1 MQRSI
6 YLARLIG
13 PVLAAAGLGMLLNT
27 DVFRTVAAQFLASY
41 ALIYLA
47 GVLTLTA
54 GIALV
59 LAHNVWVGDWRVI
72 ITLFGWL
79 GVIGG
84 VFRTVWPQEV
94 AAVGGAVMS
103 HGEALMF
110 AGFAVAVLGVVL
122 SYYGYADAVPKS
134 SGARSAPKRSRR

>member
-13 PVLAAAGLGMLLNT
+13 PVLATVGIGMLLNAP
-27 DVFRTVAAQFLASY
+27 VYRTLSEQFLHSY

-59 LAHNVWVGDWRVI
+59 LAHNVWVADWRAI
-72 ITLFGWL
+72 ITVLGWL
-79 GVIGG
+79 GIVGG
-84 VFRTVWPQEV
+84 VFRIVWPQEV
-94 AAVGGAVMS
+94 MAIGLAAVS
-103 HGEALMF
+103 HNEVLMF
-110 AGFAVAVLGVVL
+110 GGFAVLVLGAVLA
-122 SYYGYADAVPKS
+122 YFGYADAVSPKS
-134 SGARSAPKRSRR
+134 RARKRSRR

>member
-13 PVLAAAGLGMLLNT
+13 PIFVVIGVGMLLNAPA
-27 DVFRTVAAQFLASY
+27 FLAIARQFLASY

-47 GVLTLTA
+47 GLITLTA

-59 LAHNVWVGDWRVI
+59 LAHNVWIGNWRLI
-72 ITLFGWL
+72 ITVLGWL

-84 VFRTVWPQEV
+84 VFRIVL
-94 AAVGGAVMS
+94 AAGSRRDRHQG
-103 HGEALMF
+103 HQ
-110 AGFAVAVLGVVL
+110 
-122 SYYGYADAVPKS
+122 PR
-134 SGARSAPKRSRR
+134 RSAHVRRIRRARARRRAQLFRL

>member
-59 LAHNVWVGDWRVI
+59 LAHNVWIGNWRLI
-72 ITLFGWL
+72 ITVLGWL

-84 VFRTVWPQEV
+84 VFRIVWPQEV
-94 AAVGGAVMS
+94 VHIGSAVVS
-103 HGEALMF
+103 HAEALMF
-110 AGFAVAVLGVVL
+110 AGFAVLVLGAVL
-122 SYYGYADAVPKS
+122 SYFGYEDCFPS
-134 SGARSAPKRSRR
+134 QPARRPRKRSRR

>member
-6 YLARLIG
+6 YLAKLIG
-13 PVLAAAGLGMLLNT
+13 PVLAAAGLGMLLNAA
-27 DVFRTVAAQFLASY
+27 VFRTVAEQFLASY

-103 HGEALMF
+103 HGEAFTF
-110 AGFAVAVLGVVL
+110 AGFAVIVLGGVL
-122 SYYGYADAVPKS
+122 SYYGYADTVPKS
-134 SGARSAPKRSRR
+134 SGARSARKRSRR